1 MEYIAKILST
11 TPVTHNVKQFRLA
24 KPVGYTFIPGQATDV
39 AINKPGWEKELRPF
53 TFTCLPG
60 DPYLEFTIKRYPD
73 RKGVTN
79 ELHQLTQGDELILHD
94 VWGAIE
100 YKGPGCFI
108 AGGAGIT
115 PFLAILRNLRA
126 MNKLEGNM
134 LFFSNQTQADIIC
147 EDELKDMLGK
157 NAMFVLTRENK
168 PGYIFGRIDKDFLH
182 IHLNSLQQNFYIC
195 GPDAMVI
202 GISEQLAALGAVSE
216 SLVFE
221 R

>member
-1 MEYIAKILST
+1 MEYIVRILST
-11 TPVTHNVKQFRLA
+11 KPVTHNVKRFRME
-24 KPVGYTFIPGQATDV
+24 KPLGYTFTPGQATDV
-39 AINKPGWEKELRPF
+39 AINKPDWKKELRPF

-79 ELHQLTQGDELILHD
+79 ELHQLTEGDELILHD

-147 EDELKDMLGK
+147 ESELKDMLGE
-157 NAMFVLTRENK
+157 NAMFVLSRENR

-182 IHLNSLQQNFYIC
+182 IHLNNLQQEFYIC
-195 GPDAMVI
+195 GPDAMVLDI
-202 GISEQLAALGAVSE
+202 MEQLTALGAKAQ

-221 R
+221 K

>member
-1 MEYIAKILST
+1 MEYIVRILST
-11 TPVTHNVKQFRLA
+11 KPVTHNVKRFRVE
-24 KPVGYTFIPGQATDV
+24 KPSDYTFTPGQATDV
-39 AINKPGWEKELRPF
+39 AINKPEWKKELRPF

-79 ELHQLTQGDELILHD
+79 ELHQLKEGDELILHD

-115 PFLAILRNLRA
+115 PFLAILRNLKA

-147 EDELKDMLGK
+147 EAELKDMLGE
-157 NAMFVLTRENK
+157 NAMFVLSKENR

-182 IHLNSLQQNFYIC
+182 IHLNNLQQEFYIC
-195 GPDAMVI
+195 GPDAMVLDI
-202 GISEQLAALGAVSE
+202 MEQLTALGAKAE
-216 SLVFE
+216 GLVFE
-221 R
+221 K